1 MSFLEIAQKRYATK
15 AYRNEKISEAKIKEL
30 AEILRLSPSSINS
43 QPWKFAVI
51 GDEALKADLAAHS
64 FLNEQ
69 RIKEASHLIVLFAY
83 DDIAA
88 YETLFKSYQPQ
99 PVVDYYQNTIKT
111 RGEEAIRT
119 WLQKQVYLSLG
130 FFLAAC
136 ATEGIDATPMEGV
149 DAAYYTEKLQ
159 VKGCKAVLAVAVGY
173 HSEADGNHPSKS
185 PKKRLPLEE
194 VVTIR

>member
-1 MSFLEIAQKRYATK
+1 MNFLEIAQKRYTAK

-30 AEILRLSPSSINS
+30 AEILRLAPSSVNS
-43 QPWKFAVI
+43 QPWKFAII

-64 FLNEQ
+64 FFNEQ

-136 ATEGIDATPMEGV
+136 ATEGIDATPMEGI

-173 HSEADGNHPSKS
+173 HSEADGNHPSKT

-194 VVTIR
+194 VVEIR

>member
-111 RGEEAIRT
+111 RGDKNLASETGIPFT
-119 WLQKQVYLSLG
+119 WFLLG
-130 FFLAAC
+130 SMC
-136 ATEGIDATPMEGV
+136 
-149 DAAYYTEKLQ
+149 Y
-159 VKGCKAVLAVAVGY
+159 
-173 HSEADGNHPSKS
+173 
-185 PKKRLPLEE
+185 
-194 VVTIR
+194 

>member
-1 MSFLEIAQKRYATK
+1 MNFLEIAQKRYTAK
-15 AYRNEKISEAKIKEL
+15 AHRNEKISEAKIKEL
-30 AEILRLSPSSINS
+30 AEILRLAPSSVNS
-43 QPWKFAVI
+43 QPWKFAII

-64 FLNEQ
+64 FFNEQ

-136 ATEGIDATPMEGV
+136 ATEGIDATPMEGI

-173 HSEADGNHPSKS
+173 HSEADSNHPSKT

-194 VVTIR
+194 VVEIR

>member
-15 AYRNEKISEAKIKEL
+15 TYRNEKIGEAKIKEL

-136 ATEGIDATPMEGV
+136 ATEGIDATPMEGI

-173 HSEADGNHPSKS
+173 HSEADSNHPSKT

-194 VVTIR
+194 VVEIR